1 MVGGRPGN
9 GQRKRAR
16 EAQNADA
23 AEVACIPLAP
33 GIGDGLVIAIGGRP
47 WLFEP
52 AMKTI
57 VVAVDFS
64 NATAGVLEMACS
76 IAKAFDGR
84 LCLFHVV
91 EPEPS
96 YTAYG
101 FTPDEF
107 PALHAYQ
114 EEAKRRANQKLDE
127 LLAKVKATLPSAS
140 SRIAEGSPLH
150 ALLDFVKESRADLV
164 VLGSHGHGA
173 IASLLLGS
181 VAEGMV
187 RKAAVP
193 TLIVPA
199 GPEA

>member
-1 MVGGRPGN
+1 
-9 GQRKRAR
+9 
-16 EAQNADA
+16 
-23 AEVACIPLAP
+23 
-33 GIGDGLVIAIGGRP
+33 
-47 WLFEP
+47 
-52 AMKTI
+52 MKTI

-64 NATAGVLEMACS
+64 NATPGVLDMAAGL
-76 IAKAFDGR
+76 AKAFAAQLR
-84 LCLFHVV
+84 LFHVV

-114 EEAKRRANQKLDE
+114 EEAKRRAAAKLE
-127 LLAKVKATLPSAS
+127 ECLAKVKPGLPGATCE
-140 SRIAEGSPLH
+140 IAEGSPLH
-150 ALLDFVKESRADLV
+150 ALLDYVRECGADFV
-164 VLGSHGHGA
+164 VLGSHGHGV

-199 GPEA
+199 SPE

>member
-1 MVGGRPGN
+1 
-9 GQRKRAR
+9 
-16 EAQNADA
+16 
-23 AEVACIPLAP
+23 
-33 GIGDGLVIAIGGRP
+33 
-47 WLFEP
+47 
-52 AMKTI
+52 MKTI

-64 NATAGVLEMACS
+64 NATQGVLEMAS
-76 IAKAFDGR
+76 GLAKAFNAKLR
-84 LCLFHVV
+84 LLHVV

-114 EEAKRRANQKLDE
+114 EEAKRRAVGKLEE
-127 LLAKVKATLPSAS
+127 LLATVKLGLADAECQ
-140 SRIAEGSPLH
+140 IAEGSPLYSV
-150 ALLDFVKESRADLV
+150 LDYIKEIGADFV

-187 RKAAVP
+187 RKATVP

-199 GPEA
+199 GPEK

>member
-1 MVGGRPGN
+1 
-9 GQRKRAR
+9 
-16 EAQNADA
+16 
-23 AEVACIPLAP
+23 
-33 GIGDGLVIAIGGRP
+33 
-47 WLFEP
+47 
-52 AMKTI
+52 MKTI

-64 NATAGVLEMACS
+64 NATAGVLDMAS
-76 IAKAFDGR
+76 ELARAFSAR
-84 LCLFHVV
+84 LRLFHVV

-114 EEAKRRANQKLDE
+114 EEAKRRAAGKLDE
-127 LLAKVKATLPSAS
+127 LLEKVKSGLTDATCQ
-140 SRIAEGSPLH
+140 IAEGSPLH
-150 ALLDFVKESRADLV
+150 SLMDYVKEVNADFV

-187 RKAAVP
+187 RKATVP

-199 GPEA
+199 GPE

>member
-1 MVGGRPGN
+1 M
-9 GQRKRAR
+9 
-16 EAQNADA
+16 
-23 AEVACIPLAP
+23 
-33 GIGDGLVIAIGGRP
+33 
-47 WLFEP
+47 
-52 AMKTI
+52 
-57 VVAVDFS
+57 
-64 NATAGVLEMACS
+64 AGKL
-76 IAKAFDGR
+76 AKAFGAQLR
-84 LCLFHVV
+84 LLHVV

-114 EEAKRRANQKLDE
+114 EEAKRRAAKKLEE
-127 LLAKVKATLPSAS
+127 LLATISPDMPDAKTQ
-140 SRIAEGSPLH
+140 IAEGSPLNS
-150 ALLDFVKESRADLV
+150 LLDYVKESGADFV
-164 VLGSHGHGA
+164 VLGSHGHNV

-199 GPEA
+199 KLE

>member
-1 MVGGRPGN
+1 
-9 GQRKRAR
+9 
-16 EAQNADA
+16 
-23 AEVACIPLAP
+23 
-33 GIGDGLVIAIGGRP
+33 
-47 WLFEP
+47 
-52 AMKTI
+52 MKTI
-57 VVAVDFS
+57 VAAVDFS
-64 NATAGVLEMACS
+64 NATKGVVEMGVNL
-76 IAKAFDGR
+76 AKAFGAR

-114 EEAKRRANQKLDE
+114 EEAKRRAGDKLE
-127 LLAKVKATLPSAS
+127 ALLVSVKAGLPATTTQ
-140 SRIAEGSPLH
+140 IAEGSPLH
-150 ALLDFVKESRADLV
+150 SLLDYVKDSGADFV
-164 VLGSHGHGA
+164 VLGSHGHGV

-199 GPEA
+199 VAE

>member
-1 MVGGRPGN
+1 
-9 GQRKRAR
+9 
-16 EAQNADA
+16 
-23 AEVACIPLAP
+23 
-33 GIGDGLVIAIGGRP
+33 
-47 WLFEP
+47 
-52 AMKTI
+52 MKTI
-57 VVAVDFS
+57 VSAVDFS
-64 NATAGVLEMACS
+64 NATPGVLEMS
-76 IAKAFDGR
+76 VGLAKAFGAK

-114 EEAKRRANQKLDE
+114 EEAKRRAAGKLE
-127 LLAKVKATLPSAS
+127 ALLEGVKAGLPDATTQ
-140 SRIAEGSPLH
+140 IAEGSPLH
-150 ALLDFVKESRADLV
+150 ALLDFVKESGADFV
-164 VLGSHGHGA
+164 VLGSHGHGV

-199 GPEA
+199 SA

>member
-1 MVGGRPGN
+1 
-9 GQRKRAR
+9 
-16 EAQNADA
+16 
-23 AEVACIPLAP
+23 
-33 GIGDGLVIAIGGRP
+33 
-47 WLFEP
+47 
-52 AMKTI
+52 MKTI

-64 NATAGVLEMACS
+64 NATHGVLDMACDL
-76 IAKAFDGR
+76 AKAFGAQLR
-84 LCLFHVV
+84 LFHVV

-114 EEAKRRANQKLDE
+114 DEAKRRALAKLEE
-127 LLAKVKATLPSAS
+127 LLANVKPTLPNATSQ
-140 SRIAEGSPLH
+140 IAEGSPLH
-150 ALLDFVKESRADLV
+150 SLLDYVKESNADFV
-164 VLGSHGHGA
+164 VLGSHGHGV

-187 RKAAVP
+187 RKASVP

-199 GPEA
+199 PPEKK

>member
-1 MVGGRPGN
+1 
-9 GQRKRAR
+9 
-16 EAQNADA
+16 
-23 AEVACIPLAP
+23 
-33 GIGDGLVIAIGGRP
+33 
-47 WLFEP
+47 
-52 AMKTI
+52 MKTI

-64 NATAGVLEMACS
+64 NATAGVLEMARS
-76 IAKAFDGR
+76 LAKAYAAK
-84 LCLFHVV
+84 LCLYHVV

-114 EEAKRRANQKLDE
+114 EEAKRRAMDKLNE
-127 LLAKVKATLPSAS
+127 LLALVKKDLPDATCQ
-140 SRIAEGSPLH
+140 IAEGSPLH
-150 ALLDFVKESRADLV
+150 ALLDYIKEIGADLV

-199 GPEA
+199 GPES

>member
-1 MVGGRPGN
+1 M
-9 GQRKRAR
+9 
-16 EAQNADA
+16 
-23 AEVACIPLAP
+23 AP
-33 GIGDGLVIAIGGRP
+33 CFVRH
-47 WLFEP
+47 

-64 NATAGVLEMACS
+64 NATPGVLDMAGS
-76 IAKAFDGR
+76 LAKAFGAR
-84 LCLFHVV
+84 LRLFHVV

-114 EEAKRRANQKLDE
+114 EEAKRRATAKLGE
-127 LLAKVKATLPSAS
+127 LLETVKPGLPDVSCQ
-140 SRIAEGSPLH
+140 IAEGSPLH
-150 ALLDFVKESRADLV
+150 SLLDYVKEIGADFV

-187 RKAAVP
+187 RKATVP

-199 GPEA
+199 SQEK

>member
-1 MVGGRPGN
+1 
-9 GQRKRAR
+9 
-16 EAQNADA
+16 
-23 AEVACIPLAP
+23 
-33 GIGDGLVIAIGGRP
+33 
-47 WLFEP
+47 
-52 AMKTI
+52 MKTI
-57 VVAVDFS
+57 VAAVDFS
-64 NATAGVLEMACS
+64 NATTGVLEMGVGL
-76 IAKAFDGR
+76 AKAFGAR

-114 EEAKRRANQKLDE
+114 EEAKRRAGDKLE
-127 LLAKVKATLPSAS
+127 ALLDSVKAGLPDATTQ
-140 SRIAEGSPLH
+140 IAEGSPLH
-150 ALLDFVKESRADLV
+150 SLLDYVKDSGADFV
-164 VLGSHGHGA
+164 VLGSHGHGV

-187 RKAAVP
+187 RKATVP

-199 GPEA
+199 TAE

>member
-1 MVGGRPGN
+1 
-9 GQRKRAR
+9 
-16 EAQNADA
+16 
-23 AEVACIPLAP
+23 
-33 GIGDGLVIAIGGRP
+33 
-47 WLFEP
+47 
-52 AMKTI
+52 MKTI

-64 NATAGVLEMACS
+64 NATPGVLDMAS
-76 IAKAFDGR
+76 SLAKAFGAQLR
-84 LCLFHVV
+84 LFHVV

-114 EEAKRRANQKLDE
+114 EEAKRRAGEKLE
-127 LLAKVKATLPSAS
+127 ALLENVKPELPSAS
-140 SRIAEGSPLH
+140 SQIAEGSPLH
-150 ALLDFVKESRADLV
+150 ALLDYVKECGADFV

-173 IASLLLGS
+173 IAALLLGS

-187 RKAAVP
+187 RKATVP

-199 GPEA
+199 PAEKE

>member
-1 MVGGRPGN
+1 
-9 GQRKRAR
+9 
-16 EAQNADA
+16 
-23 AEVACIPLAP
+23 
-33 GIGDGLVIAIGGRP
+33 
-47 WLFEP
+47 
-52 AMKTI
+52 MKTI

-64 NATAGVLEMACS
+64 NATSGVLEMA
-76 IAKAFDGR
+76 GR
-84 LCLFHVV
+84 LAKVFGAQLRLFHVV

-114 EEAKRRANQKLDE
+114 EEAKRRATTKLQE
-127 LLAKVKATLPSAS
+127 ALAKVQPDLPDATTQ
-140 SRIAEGSPLH
+140 IAEGSPLH
-150 ALLDFVKESRADLV
+150 SLLDYVKECNADMV
-164 VLGSHGHGA
+164 VLGSHGHGV

-187 RKAAVP
+187 RKATVP

-199 GPEA
+199 QPE

>member
-1 MVGGRPGN
+1 
-9 GQRKRAR
+9 
-16 EAQNADA
+16 
-23 AEVACIPLAP
+23 
-33 GIGDGLVIAIGGRP
+33 
-47 WLFEP
+47 
-52 AMKTI
+52 MKTI

-64 NATAGVLEMACS
+64 NVTTSVLEMAS
-76 IAKAFDGR
+76 GLAKAFGAKLR
-84 LCLFHVV
+84 LLHVV

-114 EEAKRRANQKLDE
+114 EEAKRRASTKLEE
-127 LLAKVKATLPSAS
+127 LLATVKPGLPDAECQ
-140 SRIAEGSPLH
+140 IAEGSPLH
-150 ALLDFVKESRADLV
+150 SLLDYIKEVGADFV

-187 RKAAVP
+187 RKATVP
-193 TLIVPA
+193 TLVVPA
-199 GPEA
+199 KSE